1 MDCEACQK
9 SVEPESRYCRHCG
22 AKLSE
27 HSPLSK
33 DAPVE
38 DLSSV
43 HADEE
48 TTPAGQSQ
56 VGAQGEPDVSF
67 LWKMGGMVAIGFVL
81 IIGIGQILDG
91 RGEKSVNDQIS
102 VDQAVADASRAAIEA
117 EAAAKDAEGAI
128 GSASN
133 APESSRWTYS
143 QDEDKVRGG
152 VTYYAETISTNS
164 IAQSFPYSDTTT
176 MKVTV
181 RKSPAYGTDVLL
193 TISSGQM
200 MCPSYDGCSGT
211 VRFDDGPAQRI
222 SFNGPA
228 DNSSDTVFVVGAKGF
243 ISKMKR
249 AKRVVI
255 EKTLYQAGNPQFT
268 FEVEGL
274 KWEH

>member
-1 MDCEACQK
+1 MNCEVCQK
-9 SVEPESRYCRHCG
+9 SVEPESRFCRHCG
-22 AKLSE
+22 AKIAEQPQSASDKPIASE
-27 HSPLSK
+27 QSK
-33 DAPVE
+33 NDFSRLWTVLGLLVLGVIVVIVSGLQSDINRRNSSEVE
-38 DLSSV
+38 AAS
-43 HADEE
+43 
-48 TTPAGQSQ
+48 
-56 VGAQGEPDVSF
+56 
-67 LWKMGGMVAIGFVL
+67 
-81 IIGIGQILDG
+81 
-91 RGEKSVNDQIS
+91 
-102 VDQAVADASRAAIEA
+102 VADAVAAATQAAIAA
-117 EAAAKDAEGAI
+117 ETAAKDAEGAN
-128 GSASN
+128 GNSGDAST
-133 APESSRWTYS
+133 SSRWTYS

-152 VTYYAETISTNS
+152 ITYYAETVSTNS

-176 MKVTV
+176 MKVIV

-228 DNSSDTVFVVGAKGF
+228 DNSSDTVFVVGAKSF